1 MNISSLVT
9 AFLPSSFAMY
19 TTAMAYS
26 YAMKTSSRSNTRRTM
41 AATLLFA
48 TGAIVGWPFALA
60 LSLPFVYEE
69 LFIFSGDTVPPIEK
83 AQWMA
88 KRWIRMATAVLAAS
102 LIFVRQITIP
112 SLCEAHSISRFPSSG
127 SIALHTGD

>member
-1 MNISSLVT
+1 
-9 AFLPSSFAMY
+9 MY
-19 TTAMAYS
+19 TTAMAYT
-26 YAMKTSSRSNTRRTM
+26 YAMKTSSRVNTRRTI

-69 LFIFSGDTVPPIEK
+69 LFVFSGDTVPPTER

-102 LIFVRQITIP
+102 LIFVRRITPP
-112 SLCEAHSISRFPSSG
+112 S
-127 SIALHTGD
+127 